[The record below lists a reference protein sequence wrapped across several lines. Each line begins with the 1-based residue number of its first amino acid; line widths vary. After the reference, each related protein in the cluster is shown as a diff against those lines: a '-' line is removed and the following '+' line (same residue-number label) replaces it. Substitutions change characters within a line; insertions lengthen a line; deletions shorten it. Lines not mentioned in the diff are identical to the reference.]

1 MNFYFL
7 CLVALVTILATRETL
22 GISEK
27 MAVIL
32 ILLLF
37 VILLGYQL
45 KIEKFISSVTRK
57 HIADDL
63 RLAVHQKR
71 DIQKTKKD
79 LRELMNRLMN

>member
-37 VILLGYQL
+37 VILLGYQV
-45 KIEKFISSVTRK
+45 KVEKFISSITRK
-57 HIADDL
+57 HIADNL

-71 DIQKTKKD
+71 DIQKTEKSLK
-79 LRELMNRLMN
+79 ELMNRLMN